1 MITKKIGLFFK
12 DISILCLIVFLAVG
26 VSGCTATRQTVQ
38 KAVIPS
44 LDTSVDDLVDKLTRQ
59 KNSDF
64 VKEGLPGALLFVTGL
79 TELAPTNY
87 KLLSTISFLY
97 AVCGLFIE
105 DEDPDYAISLYEQ
118 GKDFGMRAMKVNNEK
133 FRKEVESGIP
143 VYEAAKFLT
152 KDDLKAMTWY
162 GVNYGKRVTLQLTT
176 PDQILGIPD
185 FAATAKRSV
194 ELDPNYSWGVNWA
207 ILGIIYAIVP
217 AMMDLGGGA
226 DTSGDAFANGNKAE
240 NGEFGMMDVLASRY
254 LSPLLKDRDGYD
266 QLNNRVI
273 EMDPCKL
280 EGGLC
285 IVNELAKQKARFN
298 LANKAKYMGY

>member
-1 MITKKIGLFFK
+1 
-12 DISILCLIVFLAVG
+12 
-26 VSGCTATRQTVQ
+26 
-38 KAVIPS
+38 
-44 LDTSVDDLVDKLTRQ
+44 
-59 KNSDF
+59 
-64 VKEGLPGALLFVTGL
+64 
-79 TELAPTNY
+79 
-87 KLLSTISFLY
+87 
-97 AVCGLFIE
+97 
-105 DEDPDYAISLYEQ
+105 
-118 GKDFGMRAMKVNNEK
+118 MRAMKVNNEK

-176 PDQILGIPD
+176 PEEILGIPD

-240 NGEFGMMDVLASRY
+240 NGEFGMMDVLASIAC
-254 LSPLLKDRDGYD
+254 S
-266 QLNNRVI
+266 
-273 EMDPCKL
+273 
-280 EGGLC
+280 
-285 IVNELAKQKARFN
+285 
-298 LANKAKYMGY
+298 